1 MECVVKLMGWRFGSL
16 YEPSSQ
22 SVLSCAIISTVSNSN
37 DIYLEQLKHSNNGIE
52 VIANGEAKELDVL
65 DK

>member
-1 MECVVKLMGWRFGSL
+1 MECVVKLMGWRFRSL

-22 SVLSCAIISTVSNSN
+22 SVFSCAIISTVSNSN
-37 DIYLEQLKHSNNGIE
+37 DIYLEQLKNSNNGIE
-52 VIANGEAKELDVL
+52 VIANGEAQESHVL